1 MSLYEERLHN
11 PGVAALYLH
20 IPFCVQKCAYC
31 DFASRATASD
41 DPRMG
46 RYVDALIDQVH
57 RYADVGLLQETC
69 TAYIGGGTPTLL
81 GPHLVRL
88 VEAVREVCPG
98 LVEFTSEANPDSLS
112 TMLLEE
118 LADAGLTRISIGV
131 QSTNDAEL
139 KALGRVH
146 DAETALKR
154 VREAV
159 GSGLDV
165 SCDLMCATPLQT
177 GASWK
182 ESLRDVLACGVGHV
196 SVYPLQ
202 IEEGTPLSREVGDSE
217 PAWNSTDVQ
226 ADRMEVAYRV
236 LTVAGYEHYE
246 VASYAKP
253 GKRCHHNIAY
263 WSGQTYLGLGTSAAS
278 MLTRGAYDTLR
289 KVSSWLPQVPD
300 QAFRMR
306 LKVIDNLKPQVELEA
321 LTGPQAVAEDLML
334 AMRTADGVSSDQL
347 AYAERVLG
355 KDKIERCIA
364 ELVRR
369 DLVLSSDSTNKGHDG
384 LEAATGGLMAANDP
398 IGGLKPT
405 HQGWLLG
412 NELYEALWDLAP
424 DQETIVME
432 ASA

>member
-31 DFASRATASD
+31 DFASRATVPD
-41 DPRMG
+41 DSRMG
-46 RYVDALIDQVH
+46 RYVDVLIDQVH
-57 RYADVGLLQETC
+57 RYADVGLLQETR

-88 VEAVREVCPG
+88 VEAVRGACPN
-98 LVEFTSEANPDSLS
+98 LAEFTSEANPDSLS
-112 TMLLEE
+112 VSLLAR
-118 LADAGLTRISIGV
+118 LAEVGLTRISIGV
-131 QSTNDAEL
+131 QSTDDAEL
-139 KALGRVH
+139 KSLGRVH
-146 DAETALKR
+146 DAETALKH

-159 GSGLDV
+159 ASGLDV

-177 GASWK
+177 EASWQQ
-182 ESLRDVLACGVGHV
+182 SLRDVLGCGVGHV

-236 LTVAGYEHYE
+236 LTDAGYEHYE

-253 GKRCHHNIAY
+253 GKRCLHNIAY

-278 MLTRGAYDTLR
+278 MLSREAYENLR
-289 KVSSWLPQVPD
+289 KVSSWLPHVPD

-306 LKVIDNLKPQVELEA
+306 LKVIDNLKPQVKLEV

-347 AYAERVLG
+347 AYAERLLG

-364 ELVRR
+364 KLVRR
-369 DLVLSSDSTNKGHDG
+369 DLVLASDSTNKGHDG
-384 LEAATGGLMAANDP
+384 LEAATSGSIAARGALCEP
-398 IGGLKPT
+398 KPT

-424 DQETIVME
+424 GQETIVME

>member
-1 MSLYEERLHN
+1 MKIIHCSDLHLDADLRSRFDREE
-11 PGVAALYLH
+11 
-20 IPFCVQKCAYC
+20 
-31 DFASRATASD
+31 ASQR
-41 DPRMG
+41 R
-46 RYVDALIDQVH
+46 
-57 RYADVGLLQETC
+57 
-69 TAYIGGGTPTLL
+69 
-81 GPHLVRL
+81 
-88 VEAVREVCPG
+88 
-98 LVEFTSEANPDSLS
+98 
-112 TMLLEE
+112 
-118 LADAGLTRISIGV
+118 
-131 QSTNDAEL
+131 AEL
-139 KALGRVH
+139 MHTFRRLCSYARQNSVRCILICGDLFDTQTPSPAAIRAVEDLICTHKEILFFLLRGNH
-146 DAETALKR
+146 DAETALKH

-159 GSGLDV
+159 ASGLDV

-306 LKVIDNLKPQVELEA
+306 LKVIDNLKPQVELEV

-347 AYAERVLG
+347 AYAERLLG

-364 ELVRR
+364 KLVRR
-369 DLVLSSDSTNKGHDG
+369 DLVLASDSTNKGHDG
-384 LEAATGGLMAANDP
+384 LEAATSGSIAARGALCEP
-398 IGGLKPT
+398 KPT

-424 DQETIVME
+424 GQETIVME